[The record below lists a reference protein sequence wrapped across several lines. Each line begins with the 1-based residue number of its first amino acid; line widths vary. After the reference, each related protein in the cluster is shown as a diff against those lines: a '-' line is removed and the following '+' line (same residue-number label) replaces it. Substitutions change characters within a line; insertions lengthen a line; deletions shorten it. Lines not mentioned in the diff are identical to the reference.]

1 VHENALSAPDV
12 VSDAASNRPVASS
25 GDERTAGRRGGR
37 LARKFLGL
45 QEAVP
50 LTALIALVLA
60 IGLTHPRFFDNAAV
74 VANVRA
80 ASFVAI
86 IAYGMVILLAMGEID
101 LSVGGTFG
109 VAFFVCA
116 KLGANAHVNMYV
128 AACIAIALGAVL
140 GLANGLLVL
149 LFRAPAII
157 VTLGT
162 YSLYAGLVNV
172 ISGGNPVGQG
182 LPVTSSF
189 FTKFGSTW
197 LGLPVAGWIALLLCV
212 IFTIV
217 LQRSRPGAMI
227 RAVGSNRSA
236 AAFTGIPAGRLRVYV
251 LMLTGALAA
260 LSGVLTLAYD
270 FGGDPS
276 VGTGYE
282 LQVIAASI
290 IGGTAITGGSG
301 SVPGGLIGALIV
313 ATINSGLVFFN
324 INPLWQNVVTGV
336 VILLAVGTATLV
348 SHRRAE
354 RLLRLKD

>member
-1 VHENALSAPDV
+1 MLQKGLSAPDLP
-12 VSDAASNRPVASS
+12 SGTARDSRAASS
-25 GDERTAGRRGGR
+25 GNEPKQARGGAGRLSHR
-37 LARKFLGL
+37 FLGL

-50 LTALIALVLA
+50 LTALIGLVLV
-60 IGLTHPRFFDNAAV
+60 IGLTHPRFFENAAV

-86 IAYGMVILLAMGEID
+86 IAFGMVLLLAMGEID

-116 KLGANAHVNMYV
+116 KLGLHVDMYI
-128 AACIAIALGAVL
+128 AACVAIALGAVL
-140 GLANGLLVL
+140 GLANGLLLL

-189 FTKFGSTW
+189 FTNFGSTW

-212 IFTIV
+212 LFTI
-217 LQRSRPGAMI
+217 LLTRSRFGAMI
-227 RAVGSNRSA
+227 RAVGSNGSA

-251 LMLTGALAA
+251 LMITGALAG
-260 LSGVLTLAYD
+260 LSGVLTLAYTY
-270 FGGDPS
+270 GGDPN
-276 VGTGYE
+276 VGTGFE
-282 LQVIAASI
+282 LQVIAAAI

-313 ATINSGLVFFN
+313 ATINSGLVFFSV
-324 INPLWQNVVTGV
+324 NPLWQNVVTGA

-348 SHRRAE
+348 SHRRSE
-354 RLLRLKD
+354 RLLSLSD

>member
-1 VHENALSAPDV
+1 VLDKGLSAPDLP
-12 VSDAASNRPVASS
+12 SGAASSSRAASS
-25 GDERTAGRRGGR
+25 EGEPMTARGGGQF
-37 LARKFLGL
+37 ARRYLGL

-50 LTALIALVLA
+50 LTALIGLVLV
-60 IGLTHPRFFDNAAV
+60 IGLTHPRFFENAAV

-86 IAYGMVILLAMGEID
+86 IAFGMVLLLAMGEID

-116 KLGANAHVNMYV
+116 KLGLHVDMYI
-128 AACIAIALGAVL
+128 AALAAIGLGAVL

-162 YSLYAGLVNV
+162 FSLYAGLVNV

-182 LPVTSSF
+182 LPLQSSF
-189 FTKFGSTW
+189 FTKFGGTW
-197 LGLPVAGWIALLLCV
+197 LGLPAAGWIAFVLCV
-212 IFTIV
+212 LFTI
-217 LQRSRPGAMI
+217 LLMRSRFGAMI
-227 RAVGSNRSA
+227 RAVGSNGSA

-251 LMLTGALAA
+251 LMITGALAG
-260 LSGVLTLAYD
+260 LSGVLTLAYTY
-270 FGGDPS
+270 GGDPN
-276 VGTGYE
+276 VGTGFE
-282 LQVIAASI
+282 LQVIAAAI

-313 ATINSGLVFFN
+313 ATINSGLVFFSV
-324 INPLWQNVVTGV
+324 NPLWQNVVTGA

-348 SHRRAE
+348 SHRRSD
-354 RLLRLKD
+354 RLLRLND